1 MKLIAE
7 VSIKNRTLY
16 LTVFQHSRHKAAR
29 ITVINLIKLLC
40 EYWVRC
46 STSHIKSLPDNNSTQ
61 LPMEEKDEENSMETN
76 LDPSKKQKKTE
87 H

>member
-1 MKLIAE
+1 MGSK
-7 VSIKNRTLY
+7 
-16 LTVFQHSRHKAAR
+16 QHLHTYRER
-29 ITVINLIKLLC
+29 
-40 EYWVRC
+40 VRC

-76 LDPSKKQKKTE
+76 LDPSKKKNKKTE